1 MADEIRGTVSSLKE
15 LLSLL
20 EKVKAQ
26 AGGESLVKNFLS
38 MGTGDKDTALILQQ
52 QYKNLEDAAGS
63 DLYTHTLKQANDEL
77 RNHVEL
83 LKIVERLRDS
93 AASVPTPVA
102 TSAPALPVSTAT
114 SSTHTAI
121 TTSSTVK
128 PSAALLKGETLVPGL
143 RGQIEELAREAV
155 ERIGYQL
162 ITEVSHPSNPGF
174 TDVNLGFHN
183 RNAKTIGLNI
193 NKMVNAYQSNRFTG
207 YSPTYTNTG
216 YADASRK
223 TYRDFTAYADLVDYI
238 LGIVTHEVSH
248 AMQLPDKNVTTA
260 QSELSTIQLEPRVAK
275 FLFPDR
281 PTPRHQPMGRFYT
294 NSGEESRSFAAAA
307 LAGSKSYIESLRL
320 NPSQIDDMIK
330 EAEEEYNRIGREFN
344 QNQLNRIA
352 ELKRYKAEQLK
363 GNDPYKPLTVGSFTS
378 FYGSKSVASP
388 QQISSLRFDSP
399 LEPQPAWTPPVV
411 SYMHNGEGF
420 DVSFA
425 QPMSSAK
432 VARTSVG
439 RRDRD
444 LTNEQLIKHLRNKK
458 TERQL
463 LTASAEDYT
472 DSAYKNIQELL
483 EISRS
488 EELAA
493 RHTPTVQ
500 RAGSLYNN
508 LFPKKPSSTNVMENG
523 SLEDLRPQLIE
534 LMTPVLKKTGLVSDR
549 RIKALNKNTNK
560 ELFDLFHYLVGSLVV
575 RQGDEY
581 EYQPVDIDPDYLA
594 ANMTQVIE
602 RIKPIFEGAISRPLV
617 SHSLIQETM
626 GSHADAI
633 ALALGNERYE
643 PSSTFDPKSVAK
655 ELPQTREMRSPSGT
669 VGNFITRNRV
679 SLGRAQSSMR
689 QALRNKSYGFAT
701 IKEGEDYGRGTQVA
715 GYSAS
720 QLFGGGP
727 DLYIEEQVK
736 NQRTQINEEI
746 TRNDLVDVQ
755 IGTRTVKLPRTLA
768 NSRIAIQRAV
778 ASMSQDTTLVG
789 RRGSEEGPIGVYGAG
804 NLEASLLD
812 LHKAQ
817 MMQAFL
823 QNPTQEIP
831 ESLNTS
837 FLESTVYQEESN
849 NEQNSLRL
857 YAARMMEQFQYQE
870 RQARLRSI
878 TGNTHSVRADAASE
892 RAAFAKNQQFLA
904 EILHEDTTP
913 TRRGEL
919 LGLTETVGP
928 VGARVTQPVSLS
940 VEQALHHMF
949 GSDLV
954 LAPFADASIGIRS
967 TAQNIK
973 AGLAAHGLNDPVQSY
988 TTPTILQRIFQA
1000 GNEAELQ
1007 RAVAGASREET
1018 YQQQIQKIGTPHT
1031 RVYMGREVEMGNTS
1045 GMVEKEVMDVISSFF
1060 GLTGRKDS
1068 SAFSAL
1074 YHAGRITDD
1083 TGQIKHVNE
1092 LSKLYNN
1099 NPAIAL
1105 NSVFAG
1111 AEQLK
1116 EFSLQGLP
1124 ILEYAR
1130 LRDVLSMGGT
1140 LSKDEI
1146 NQLEAAGRYMPALT
1160 NLTPTQLQD
1169 LARIDPSKN
1178 NPREIIIKIVSIIG
1192 KQIRQQIEKIIS
1204 ARAKDAG
1211 KTPDDVK
1218 YMLHHFGTAGK
1229 IRDEDRGFEGL
1240 LRAHSFFDETLLRNN
1255 PDITR
1260 AFGLLQKLGAAQ
1272 DQGQTQAQFLSDYFG
1287 THTPEQVA
1295 LPPVVPEDRYPVMDA
1310 ARALT
1315 QAETGRTTPISDAA
1329 FRYRNRG
1336 QERQSVDRYF
1346 SLIEMQTQDAD
1357 PVKRA
1362 RAVRLKAMHEAAAGY
1377 LGSPGNFRAG
1387 YIDASRGFSLG
1398 SQEERL
1404 QKFLN
1409 YQALKNN
1416 NSRTTSEQQA
1426 YESLHSEYTNN
1437 IDYYDTDISTTRIN
1451 SPLIPGY
1458 MTSIT
1463 ASERDFV
1470 QSTPFQAYVSTIDE
1484 GDAGDVGY
1492 ESPINVARL
1501 QKAFTPSTASQE
1513 LALSIMRDD
1522 PERAIQL
1529 YKTFKP
1535 AFSEVGYSARS
1546 ARAVERRRNIDK
1558 TNANRVNATKT
1569 MLKRL
1574 IGTKKRVKARIA
1586 NLLEQKQIVLS
1597 LQKESDPNH
1606 KGSQVTYRRALQAI
1620 GRQIRR
1626 QQNELTRLTEK
1637 QDSIE
1642 ADLKRYKDI
1651 FENPLLLVDDY
1662 DADSPVNE
1670 EYAKIFAEGITTASG
1685 TERSF
1690 DPASKT
1696 DHKFVIQ
1703 QLEARNLS
1711 AAAIVSAVDTLF
1723 FTSRDARVSGAE
1735 EYNDQFPIAIDNPN
1749 LPSILQ
1755 QLAKNA
1761 TVENNEGAIPV
1772 GLLPE
1777 AANSVVE
1784 AIDRTT
1790 AVPKMRKTI
1799 QSDTLSPKQVA
1810 RRQRQIKE
1818 LEAKLTRTVAEEAK
1832 LSTLRAQLQRDS
1844 INQIIQNFPQSAAA
1858 GTGIPQ
1864 LFDIVRGLTPRVS
1877 PSKMTPA
1884 HAVEINRLAAIAQI
1898 IEGMTVEEQ
1907 NSANDVDFT
1916 DVRSRSRLASDRW
1929 DQVLSLLPVESAQK
1943 GRRFSRSTGN
1953 EATTVAGRVADDQ
1966 QIADAKAA
1974 IAAVR
1979 SNEEQRYPVYF
1990 DLETQNPSVEFLY
2003 NFIDQKYKP
2012 KKSDTEE
2019 QKREKER
2026 AKQVALRYLAMQ
2038 QRTAARS
2045 GRSYD
2050 LTTDTKFIQRLGL
2063 TEAQLNKYRAPKA
2076 LADLD
2081 IYQAAIIGQN
2091 GPEEMFALPS
2101 GTRKDILSSSGTV
2114 ADITPFFPRGTSSDL
2129 IERISRRLMTTS
2141 DQAERARL
2149 FSHQDQI
2156 RNKIAEE
2163 LNKGSQV
2170 VGHNIKEFDLKVLD
2184 REIQP
2189 EAVDTLEMS
2198 RRMTPRASHT
2208 LGGIYKDVTGS
2219 ELVGAHDAFTDVA
2232 ATKLIHEQMRP
2243 NTQDDRL
2250 GVLGQVAGMTG
2261 EARQQYLRGVLRY
2274 ARPLAILQQFKQRA
2288 QYSRNAAGGISGV
2301 SATMRDQVAKILGI
2315 DTSAVSATDP
2325 AQLQQLMATQIDPIL
2340 ARHAVGFGAT
2350 NEFSP
2355 YAQYAVAA
2363 GGFRDL
2369 GDFNASYKTLGQ
2381 DLRTL
2386 SFDEIIAKSQ
2396 QEQMRAS
2403 RGRSKTAVSI
2413 SAPSSTAV
2421 PVAIAPGVPTAGFG
2435 GGMSGGSGG
2444 GGGFVGGTGGTFGG
2458 GPTGPVGP
2466 ITIHT
2471 DSTIVHSAVT
2481 HLGDVSA
2488 VRTPSIAGVDPTA
2501 IGHTGGALS
2510 AAAPSTVDPLLDPT
2524 ATTEMAVDRSG
2535 IVTISNA
2542 TISTLTGS
2550 AVEVKVAAGNT
2561 VHVNANFGAD
2571 SAGALKKSL
2580 VYVGTGGTTISGMDA
2595 GVRSSGGY
2603 GYARLTA
2610 AQQLAL
2616 SKLEQQRGIYREQ
2629 LSQAT
2634 DPTAQDVIRQKLNFD
2649 FGTAAGAVLNLESA
2663 RNPHLTLAMRNS
2675 IDRLSANPEQARAEL
2690 NRLRS
2695 LTQVGLEK
2703 TVTKISEIE
2712 ADPVKTAPEK
2722 EAEIQKIRETE
2733 AALTQL
2739 SAVIGELSREFEK
2752 LTQASITRGPYTSS
2766 GTGSTAGTRSR
2777 YGPAIETEN
2786 IASQNALKAM
2796 RAQYD
2801 QYAGRIGTQNVYDSR
2816 RALTDQTRQTAAS
2829 LINQNELDTLLTPA
2843 EMSGLSTA
2851 VAPSYNEVLAAVN
2864 EIQPMADEDRTLEQL
2879 AVNITRIASGV
2890 RDLSAALEK
2899 IPDTAL
2905 TAEERKIKEALPGI
2919 NKTVDAAITEQKGTT
2934 STLETVDRQR
2944 AKTFEESL
2952 QATYGQQGL
2961 LRRITGSMR
2970 RELTDINRNYL
2981 QSFLPQTA
2989 AGQQALNLMM
2999 NQQGMLTAYNNRG
3012 RAVVLDTASEEEVR
3026 NLQKRVKS
3034 ETGVDVSLEQLRALQ
3049 TASARGRQAGNQSPF
3064 NDPFFFAMS
3073 RMRDLQFFGQT
3084 VMSTTQIPQQ
3094 ISQMIEQVG
3103 DPQLRADRI
3112 LTTARALSLSPETYT
3127 KALAAAGKQQSMFG
3141 GTLTKN
3147 LEEMTSFIPI
3157 ANTYGIDVGKSVQ
3170 VARKLA
3176 AFDPA
3181 QGMGGASIALKE
3193 FLSGNVSS
3201 LSRRFEINRS
3211 ELSRINTGD
3220 AGQMLESL
3228 DLLLS
3233 KMGVTDK
3240 LIDEQ
3245 ANSLAAKY
3253 DRMTG
3258 RLESLQVQF
3267 SAFAVGLMTPALE
3280 GVLGDDSAIAR
3291 RVKASSTQK
3300 AVNER
3305 LRSYADSI
3313 VGNPVAG
3320 LKSLDIFSPTF
3331 SKELD
3336 IVLSKANDRTIAEAG
3351 SYGDVTG
3358 ELSSVE
3364 LYRQIGNMTDA
3375 NKLKMQRM
3383 AQLNVLAGMNQD
3395 EAILKAMRDTN
3406 GDFNT
3411 SEEFM
3416 GQRRKLGFYN
3426 TASAEGRQR
3435 ERDAFRRAS
3444 TKTFNSNISNPGEK
3458 VTLVRQ
3464 LDADTYIVRNAAG
3477 KEERVRIAGI
3487 DAPESA
3493 TEAGAESTEEAGKF
3507 LAGKQLRLRRR
3518 GGLDPYGRTIGDI
3531 SANNVDLASI
3541 LVQQGYARVYN
3552 ESDATKRAALEIL
3565 QQTAADQGR
3574 GSVNKQAALLG
3585 LGANPIVSD
3594 EARSQYFRDTYLS
3607 TAGLFGVGG
3616 GAVLGGGLF
3625 ALNSAAGTAAA
3636 TSPIA
3641 SLFTFLGGSASSAGT
3656 AAIPVAAPALI
3667 AAGLAGGAYLGYAYN
3682 RDVNDTSSAKQRELL
3697 RIESEIEQRRVY
3709 QGIAQGVYGK
3719 VQERFRSELDQATY
3733 YSNLG
3738 YAGTSTGTGAVPYFA
3753 MPGRDPQLDIDALA
3767 QDLEATN
3774 KVVSERYNG
3783 LSEAEKRVY
3792 EVMVNNPITGEK
3804 STVFAAIRDIT
3815 ALSTRAAAAQ
3825 AAGTPD
3831 TVAEDLLKNKTS
3843 EINNFTR
3850 AATRTLEMAKELA
3863 FAQEYGIKVRYRPN
3877 IPRGE
3882 RFESGM
3888 QGTLQNR
3895 VIDTQTYYGLSDS
3908 QKDEVNS
3915 QLIAVSSRANFQR
3928 FAKEYTDQ
3936 SMEKLYQLTQQ
3947 RFTQFT
3953 DANAVN
3959 ALTAYNAPDRSIQ
3972 ALMANNYGMPNFTQL
3987 TTRQRIEQ
3995 NAMQVLNR
4003 SQFVDGVEYDKSAGD
4018 NIRNA
4023 QSQAV
4028 KILLSQIQ
4036 AYKEQEDITRQ
4047 FNIQVKGTYSN
4058 FVQTMMNAADGG
4070 EMLTTYLS
4078 QGNPRGFL
4086 ELSQQMSGFNVQS
4099 SLQDRVLMNNAN
4111 LFGYNNL
4118 TTFGASGPGFIAP
4131 SYNMGYTMGPRGT
4144 IKFSEDLLSDP
4155 SKMLYNPAT
4164 IQSVI
4169 MQAAQANTELVN
4181 RNIQFGFRM
4190 RDADINRNRSLEDI
4204 NRNGMRTLEDIHRS
4218 YTRNMIQLT
4227 QQAEAQKR
4235 QGTASFYTNAVGANV
4250 SASEKA
4256 RITAKREQGQQEAS
4270 HIGQADVGG
4279 YLKTPEGMQDTE
4291 LQAAFAEYQ
4300 AVPWTD
4306 AVVKEAAWT
4315 KVMNLLQ
4322 SRRTAAKTRYEN
4334 ATTTDEKSAA
4344 QRQLGY
4350 LDINP
4355 DREVNYRKYVDDMA
4369 NQELDFAARKEQAVR
4384 NRDDLQRERRRLEQ
4398 QGPEL
4403 QKRLAEAK
4411 TPEEIR
4417 SAQDAIEDNR
4427 VSLEKNSQALQQNAN
4442 EIDAVTK
4449 TAPLWADSWRE
4460 AGKNILESTQS
4471 TISGLVTQLDDF
4483 NLKNAQTLAD
4493 AYLGFTRAKED
4504 MVRSFGDA
4512 ATEIALAVPAKLAG
4526 ALAATTNYQRGLMQA
4541 NILYDSGK
4549 YTEAKDTM
4557 SSANRALALALY
4569 PEGTQGYK
4577 DTMAALDSQS
4587 NRFTAEGMKSADD
4600 NLGPSSLSAYGTTVN
4615 GKNVLRVVL
4624 FGKEAD
4630 AIDNPGTVSTNQG
4643 GGNGEDAFLT
4653 NPRTGEKG

>member
-1 MADEIRGTVSSLKE
+1 MADGIRETVSSLKE

-26 AGGESLVKNFLS
+26 AGGESLVQDFLS
-38 MGTGDKDTALILQQ
+38 MGTGDKDIASGLQQ
-52 QYKNLEDAAGS
+52 HYKNLEDAAGS
-63 DLYTHTLKQANDEL
+63 DLYTETLKQANDEL

-83 LKIVERLRDS
+83 LKIAEGLRES
-93 AASVPTPVA
+93 VASVPTPVA
-102 TSAPALPVSTAT
+102 TSAPVVRSATVVRAESARPAPTTLKTA
-114 SSTHTAI
+114 SSETDITLGLNEEGQLSKRTAI
-121 TTSSTVK
+121 GNRQTDFKARQIISYLTSKRGRTRLDVNPEEFDPSTLEIIRSLQQELENEKKTTGVANTKSKERIVTLFNKLFPKSTKEKDEQKNELAAILTPILQQLGGEASRRVATLRSGSNEDAFRLLESILDRVVVKYYETDSSYQTVK
-128 PSAALLKGETLVPGL
+128 IDSGMLRQSFSQVAKKIQFLLQSGARHIIPKSEISYADTSDMSIDQTIASLFADAGLDDSMTGPSVLDLSGTNIENIPG
-143 RGQIEELAREAV
+143 
-155 ERIGYQL
+155 
-162 ITEVSHPSNPGF
+162 SPSG
-174 TDVNLGFHN
+174 LHS
-183 RNAKTIGLNI
+183 RNAKAIY
-193 NKMVNAYQSNRFTG
+193 K
-207 YSPTYTNTG
+207 
-216 YADASRK
+216 
-223 TYRDFTAYADLVDYI
+223 
-238 LGIVTHEVSH
+238 
-248 AMQLPDKNVTTA
+248 
-260 QSELSTIQLEPRVAK
+260 
-275 FLFPDR
+275 
-281 PTPRHQPMGRFYT
+281 
-294 NSGEESRSFAAAA
+294 
-307 LAGSKSYIESLRL
+307 SK
-320 NPSQIDDMIK
+320 
-330 EAEEEYNRIGREFN
+330 
-344 QNQLNRIA
+344 
-352 ELKRYKAEQLK
+352 
-363 GNDPYKPLTVGSFTS
+363 
-378 FYGSKSVASP
+378 
-388 QQISSLRFDSP
+388 
-399 LEPQPAWTPPVV
+399 
-411 SYMHNGEGF
+411 
-420 DVSFA
+420 
-425 QPMSSAK
+425 
-432 VARTSVG
+432 
-439 RRDRD
+439 
-444 LTNEQLIKHLRNKK
+444 
-458 TERQL
+458 
-463 LTASAEDYT
+463 
-472 DSAYKNIQELL
+472 
-483 EISRS
+483 
-488 EELAA
+488 
-493 RHTPTVQ
+493 
-500 RAGSLYNN
+500 
-508 LFPKKPSSTNVMENG
+508 
-523 SLEDLRPQLIE
+523 
-534 LMTPVLKKTGLVSDR
+534 
-549 RIKALNKNTNK
+549 
-560 ELFDLFHYLVGSLVV
+560 
-575 RQGDEY
+575 
-581 EYQPVDIDPDYLA
+581 
-594 ANMTQVIE
+594 
-602 RIKPIFEGAISRPLV
+602 
-617 SHSLIQETM
+617 
-626 GSHADAI
+626 DAI
-633 ALALGNERYE
+633 NTRRGQSAL
-643 PSSTFDPKSVAK
+643 
-655 ELPQTREMRSPSGT
+655 
-669 VGNFITRNRV
+669 
-679 SLGRAQSSMR
+679 R
-689 QALRNKSYGFAT
+689 QALRGKKSDYRQQ
-701 IKEGEDYGRGTQVA
+701 IQGEDYGRGTEVA
-715 GYSAS
+715 GYSPS

-727 DLYIEEQVK
+727 DTYIEQQVK
-736 NQRTQINEEI
+736 SQREQINEEI
-746 TRNDLVDVQ
+746 TKNDLVDVQ
-755 IGTRTVKLPRTLA
+755 IGTRTIQLPRTLA
-768 NSRIAIQRAV
+768 NSRVAIQRAV
-778 ASMSQDTTLVG
+778 AAMSQDTTLVG
-789 RRGSEEGPIGVYGAG
+789 RRGSEEGPIGVYGSG
-804 NLEASLLD
+804 SLGDSVLD
-812 LHKAQ
+812 LHKADMLQ
-817 MMQAFL
+817 QFL
-823 QNPTQEIP
+823 ENPGAMIP
-831 ESLNTS
+831 QTSDNS
-837 FLESTVYQEESN
+837 FLERVVYQQEAAPT
-849 NEQNSLRL
+849 QNSARL
-857 YAARMMEQFQYQE
+857 YATRMMEQFKYQE
-870 RQARLRSI
+870 QQAYMRQI
-878 TGNTHSVRADAASE
+878 TGSTQSTRNDAAAE
-892 RAAFAKNQQFLA
+892 RETAVKNQRFLQ
-904 EILHEDTTP
+904 EILSETTNP
-913 TRRGEL
+913 QRRGEL
-919 LGLTETVGP
+919 LGVPFRDASGRLDASRPGE
-928 VGARVTQPVSLS
+928 LS
-940 VEQALHHMF
+940 ADEALQLMF
-949 GSDLV
+949 GAHLTGI
-954 LAPFADASIGIRS
+954 APFSDASIGIIQ
-967 TAQNIK
+967 TAQTIGQ
-973 AGLAAHGLNDPVQSY
+973 GLAAQGLPQPVQSY
-988 TTPTILQRIFQA
+988 TTPTILQRILKASSGYALEQA
-1000 GNEAELQ
+1000 VSQGAKQQSYAQQVAE
-1007 RAVAGASREET
+1007 
-1018 YQQQIQKIGTPHT
+1018 IGTPHT
-1031 RVYMGREVEMGNTS
+1031 RTFMGREVEMGNTV
-1045 GMVEKEVMDVISSFF
+1045 GMVEKEIMDVMGTFF

-1068 SAFSAL
+1068 SVFSAL
-1074 YHAGRITDD
+1074 HHAGRITDES
-1083 TGQIKHVNE
+1083 GAIKPIDEITSQFGKNQVAPLN
-1092 LSKLYNN
+1092 
-1099 NPAIAL
+1099 AIF
-1105 NSVFAG
+1105 SG

-1124 ILEYAR
+1124 ILDYAK
-1130 LRDVLSMGGT
+1130 LRQVDQMGGT
-1140 LSKDEI
+1140 LTADERA
-1146 NQLEAAGRYMPALT
+1146 QLDATHAHMPMLE
-1160 NLTPTQLQD
+1160 NLTENQVNR
-1169 LARIDPSKN
+1169 LAGIDVNKN
-1178 NPREIIIKIVSIIG
+1178 TPKEIIAQVIGVVGKSI
-1192 KQIRQQIEKIIS
+1192 RAEIEKILAMR
-1204 ARAKDAG
+1204 AREAG
-1211 KTPDDVK
+1211 KSAQDVAV
-1218 YMLHHFGTAGK
+1218 MLDHFDTTGQV
-1229 IRDEDRGFEGL
+1229 REEDRGFEGF
-1240 LRAHSFFDETLLRNN
+1240 LRARSFFDESRLRDN
-1255 PDITR
+1255 PDMSR
-1260 AFGLLQKLGAAQ
+1260 AFALLQQLGTAQ
-1272 DQGQTQAQFLSDYFG
+1272 DQGQTQAQFLAQSLG
-1287 THTPEQVA
+1287 A
-1295 LPPVVPEDRYPVMDA
+1295 RLPADIPITEVNPTDRYNVLAA
-1310 ARALT
+1310 ARAIT
-1315 QAETGRTTPISDAA
+1315 EAETGSTTAITDANFPFKNAGADRTTL
-1329 FRYRNRG
+1329 
-1336 QERQSVDRYF
+1336 DRYF
-1346 SLIEMQTQDAD
+1346 AGLRAQVDLGQTEEE
-1357 PVKRA
+1357 RA
-1362 RAVRLKAMHEAAAGY
+1362 RARRIMAMHQEAAKILGNSVQGY
-1377 LGSPGNFRAG
+1377 EGG
-1387 YIDASRGFSLG
+1387 YIEPSHGFG
-1398 SQEERL
+1398 GMSQEERL
-1404 QKFLN
+1404 TKFLN
-1409 YQALKNN
+1409 YHSLSQIAPDRLNAQEQDELMRLETE
-1416 NSRTTSEQQA
+1416 RTQTMADFGGEDRP
-1426 YESLHSEYTNN
+1426 ELVYTPVIPNFMN
-1437 IDYYDTDISTTRIN
+1437 RISSSDAEMYAR
-1451 SPLIPGY
+1451 
-1458 MTSIT
+1458 
-1463 ASERDFV
+1463 
-1470 QSTPFQAYVSTIDE
+1470 TPFQGLIKESNTSDSF
-1484 GDAGDVGY
+1484 DSSLY
-1492 ESPINVARL
+1492 ESPIALSDFASRLSNTNPRILAMMRTNPALVVEQFSNNINQYRTKLSDFNSTRAELEKL
-1501 QKAFTPSTASQE
+1501 QKRKAVLSRYIRIKQSSANRSGSNTFQLPKGIGIELKQLNTQIDKLQTQLVQQQE
-1513 LALSIMRDD
+1513 LASGLN
-1522 PERAIQL
+1522 PEEKLAFEIIQL
-1529 YKTFKP
+1529 MQSLFDI
-1535 AFSEVGYSARS
+1535 SQ
-1546 ARAVERRRNIDK
+1546 
-1558 TNANRVNATKT
+1558 
-1569 MLKRL
+1569 
-1574 IGTKKRVKARIA
+1574 KARGQQP
-1586 NLLEQKQIVLS
+1586 N
-1597 LQKESDPNH
+1597 DP
-1606 KGSQVTYRRALQAI
+1606 
-1620 GRQIRR
+1620 
-1626 QQNELTRLTEK
+1626 
-1637 QDSIE
+1637 
-1642 ADLKRYKDI
+1642 
-1651 FENPLLLVDDY
+1651 
-1662 DADSPVNE
+1662 
-1670 EYAKIFAEGITTASG
+1670 
-1685 TERSF
+1685 
-1690 DPASKT
+1690 
-1696 DHKFVIQ
+1696 
-1703 QLEARNLS
+1703 
-1711 AAAIVSAVDTLF
+1711 
-1723 FTSRDARVSGAE
+1723 
-1735 EYNDQFPIAIDNPN
+1735 DQFPISAENSYLPN
-1749 LPSILQ
+1749 LLQ
-1755 QLAKNA
+1755 KLAQNVVTSDNA
-1761 TVENNEGAIPV
+1761 VAPA
-1772 GLLPE
+1772 GLTPE
-1777 AANSVVE
+1777 ANAAV
-1784 AIDRTT
+1784 TT
-1790 AVPKMRKTI
+1790 NIQAQVSSQSLRKNI
-1799 QSDTLSPKQVA
+1799 
-1810 RRQRQIKE
+1810 RRQPLSTRQIEKRRKEIRE
-1818 LEAKLTRTVAEEAK
+1818 LEAKATRTVAEESR

-1844 INQIIQNFPQSAAA
+1844 IDRIVQNFPQSSAA

-1864 LFDIVRGLTPRVS
+1864 LFDIVKGMTPRVRAGQ
-1877 PSKMTPA
+1877 MTA
-1884 HAVEINRLAAIAQI
+1884 SQAVEINRLAAIAQI
-1898 IEGMTVEEQ
+1898 VESMTAEEQ
-1907 NSANDVDFT
+1907 NVANDVDFT
-1916 DVRSRSRLASDRW
+1916 DARSRGRLATNQKWS
-1929 DQVLSLLPVESAQK
+1929 QLLELLPLESAQK
-1943 GRRFSRSTGN
+1943 GRRFSRSAGN
-1953 EATTVAGRVADDQ
+1953 EATTVAGRVTDDRQ
-1966 QIADAKAA
+1966 LADAA
-1974 IAAVR
+1974 AAVATMR
-1979 SNEEQRYPVYF
+1979 GSARDSGPVYF
-1990 DLETQNPSVEFLY
+1990 DLETQNPSVEFLQ
-2003 NFIDQKYKP
+2003 NFIDRKYKP
-2012 KKSDTEE
+2012 RKSDTEE
-2019 QKREKER
+2019 QRREKER

-2038 QRTAARS
+2038 QRAAARS

-2076 LADLD
+2076 LSELD

-2129 IERISRRLMTTS
+2129 IERISSRLMTTS

-2149 FSHQDQI
+2149 FLHQDQI

-2219 ELVGAHDAFTDVA
+2219 ELVGAHDAFTDVQ

-2243 NTQDDRL
+2243 NMQDDRL

-2288 QYSRNAAGGISGV
+2288 QYSRNAASGISGV
-2301 SATMRDQVAKILGI
+2301 SATMRDQVAKILGVDAAAI
-2315 DTSAVSATDP
+2315 AAADP
-2325 AQLQQLMATQIDPIL
+2325 AQLQQLMTTQIDPIL
-2340 ARHAVGFGAT
+2340 SRHAVGFGAN

-2369 GDFNASYKTLGQ
+2369 GDFNASYATLGQ

-2386 SFDEIIAKSQ
+2386 SFDEIIAKSR
-2396 QEQMRAS
+2396 QEQMRTS
-2403 RGRSKTAVSI
+2403 GGRSKTAVSI
-2413 SAPSSTAV
+2413 SAPSSTTV
-2421 PVAIAPGVPTAGFG
+2421 PVAIAPGVPMATGAGFG
-2435 GGMSGGSGG
+2435 GGMSGGGG
-2444 GGGFVGGTGGTFGG
+2444 GGIVGGTGGTFGG

-2488 VRTPSIAGVDPTA
+2488 VRTPSITGVDPTA

-2510 AAAPSTVDPLLDPT
+2510 AAAPSTVDPSLDPT
-2524 ATTEMAVDRSG
+2524 AAVEMTASPSG
-2535 IVTISNA
+2535 FVTISNA

-2580 VYVGTGGTTISGMDA
+2580 VYVGTGGATISGMDT
-2595 GVRSSGGY
+2595 GSRGFGGARNFASLSAEQKLAL
-2603 GYARLTA
+2603 ARLDLFKGA
-2610 AQQLAL
+2610 ARVNLSEESDPVAREAIQQGL
-2616 SKLEQQRGIYREQ
+2616 QR
-2629 LSQAT
+2629 
-2634 DPTAQDVIRQKLNFD
+2634 NF
-2649 FGTAAGAVLNLESA
+2649 GRIAGEILQFESI
-2663 RNPHLTLAMRNS
+2663 RNS
-2675 IDRLSANPEQARAEL
+2675 SITPRMRGMIGNLISNPDDSLSSLDDLRQQASNQLTDILVKRTRIEGDTGLSADERETQLQSLQESEQALQQFTAVVLRLSEEFDQ
-2690 NRLRS
+2690 
-2695 LTQVGLEK
+2695 LTM
-2703 TVTKISEIE
+2703 
-2712 ADPVKTAPEK
+2712 
-2722 EAEIQKIRETE
+2722 
-2733 AALTQL
+2733 AAT
-2739 SAVIGELSREFEK
+2739 
-2752 LTQASITRGPYTSS
+2752 TRGPYASS

-2999 NQQGMLTAYNNRG
+2999 NRQGMLTAYNNRG

-3094 ISQMIEQVG
+3094 ISQMIQQVG

-3682 RDVNDTSSAKQRELL
+3682 RDVNDTSSAKQRELY

-3709 QGIAQGVYGK
+3709 QGIADEVYNEGAAK
-3719 VQERFRSELDQATY
+3719 ERERLYQEAKKNGQRFGRGGGRGGGPASPISQVNY
-3733 YSNLG
+3733 YAES
-3738 YAGTSTGTGAVPYFA
+3738 AQFA
-3753 MPGRDPQLDIDALA
+3753 QE
-3767 QDLEATN
+3767 LEATN
-3774 KVVSERYNG
+3774 KVISERYNG

-3804 STVFAAIRDIT
+3804 STVFAAIREIT
-3815 ALSTRAAAAQ
+3815 ALNTRAAAAQ

-3831 TVAEDLLKNKTS
+3831 TVAEDLLKNKAS
-3843 EINNFTR
+3843 EINNFNR
-3850 AATRTLEMAKELA
+3850 AATRTFEMAKELA
-3863 FAQEYGIKVRYRPN
+3863 FAQEYGIKVRYRPD

-3888 QGTLQNR
+3888 LGTLQNR
-3895 VIDTQTYYGLSDS
+3895 VIDEQTYYGLSDS

-3959 ALTAYNAPDRSIQ
+3959 ALTAYNAPDRSVQ

-4023 QSQAV
+4023 QAQAV

-4099 SLQDRVLMNNAN
+4099 SLQNRVLMNNAN
-4111 LFGYNNL
+4111 LFGYNNP
-4118 TTFGASGPGFIAP
+4118 TTFGVSGPGYIAP

-4144 IKFSEDLLSDP
+4144 LKFSEDLLSDP

-4164 IQSVI
+4164 MQSVA

-4190 RDADINRNRSLEDI
+4190 RDANINHNRSLEDI
-4204 NRNGMRTLEDIHRS
+4204 NRNGMRTLEDIHRN
-4218 YTRNMIQLT
+4218 YTRNMLQLT

-4270 HIGQADVGG
+4270 HIGEADVGG
-4279 YLKTPEGMQDTE
+4279 YLKTPEGMQDSE
-4291 LQAAFAEYQ
+4291 LQTAFAEYN
-4300 AVPWTD
+4300 AVPWD
-4306 AVVKEAAWT
+4306 NYEVKQAAWK
-4315 KVMNLLQ
+4315 KVTDLLG
-4322 SRRTAAKTRYEN
+4322 SRRAAAQARFDN
-4334 ATTTDEKSAA
+4334 ATNTDEKSAA
-4344 QRQLGY
+4344 QLQLGY
-4350 LDINP
+4350 LGRSP
-4355 DREVNYRKYVDDMA
+4355 DREMNYRKYVDEMA
-4369 NQELDFAARKEQAVR
+4369 NQELDFAARKEQALR

-4411 TPEEIR
+4411 TPEEMR

-4427 VSLEKNSQALQQNAN
+4427 VALEKNSQALQQNAN
-4442 EIDAVTK
+4442 EIEAVTK

-4471 TISGLVTQLDDF
+4471 TISGLVTQLEDF
-4483 NLKNAQTLAD
+4483 NIKNAQTLAD
-4493 AYLGFTRAKED
+4493 AYRGFTRAKED

-4526 ALAATTNYQRGLMQA
+4526 VMAATTNYQRGFMEA
-4541 NILYDSGK
+4541 NILFDAGK
-4549 YTEAKDTM
+4549 YTEAKNVM
-4557 SSANRALALALY
+4557 SNTNRAMALSLY
-4569 PEGTQGYK
+4569 PEGTQGYT
-4577 DTMAALDSQS
+4577 DMMAALNLQS
-4587 NRFTAEGMKSADD
+4587 NRFTAEGMKSQM
-4600 NLGPSSLSAYGTTVN
+4600 
-4615 GKNVLRVVL
+4615 
-4624 FGKEAD
+4624 
-4630 AIDNPGTVSTNQG
+4630 II
-4643 GGNGEDAFLT
+4643 
-4653 NPRTGEKG
+4653 